1 MLIPIYTVAFNVV
14 FLKEE
19 KKKTIYMLSARI
31 TVHTLVTVVYDVQN
45 FLAGIPK
52 EPLKGILKRK
62 NQFRN
67 HQVHCSSI

>member
-52 EPLKGILKRK
+52 EPL
-62 NQFRN
+62 
-67 HQVHCSSI
+67 